1 MTCLDS
7 MTSRSGAQ
15 DGRRKCAGRVAVFLF
30 SDGSVIVA
38 CEGFLDDELR
48 RRRGRDVVVV
58 VVF

>member
-15 DGRRKCAGRVAVFLF
+15 DGRRKCAEQVAIFLF
-30 SDGSVIVA
+30 SDGSVIAA

-48 RRRGRDVVVV
+48 RRRGHEAVV